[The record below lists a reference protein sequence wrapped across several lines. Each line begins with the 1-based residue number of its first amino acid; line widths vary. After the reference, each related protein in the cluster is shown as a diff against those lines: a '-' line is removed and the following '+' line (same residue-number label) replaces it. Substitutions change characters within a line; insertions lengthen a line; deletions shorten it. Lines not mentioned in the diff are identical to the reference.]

1 MVTAAKIPLAC
12 LALVTAILIWS
23 AFGPYDRAT
32 WWMEV
37 APVLIA
43 VPLLIATAKKFPLT
57 TMLYVLIAVHAVILI
72 VGGHYTYARV
82 PFMDFLGEDRNNYD
96 KIGHF
101 AQGFIPAMVARE
113 LLIRTSPLRTGKW
126 LCALIFF
133 SCMGISAIYEL
144 IEWAAAEIAG
154 DGSMEFL
161 GTQGDIWDAQ
171 KDMMWCG
178 IGAGS
183 ALLLLS
189 KCHDKALEKLSPARR

>member
-1 MVTAAKIPLAC
+1 MF
-12 LALVTAILIWS
+12 IWS

-43 VPLLIATAKKFPLT
+43 APLLIATARRFPLT
-57 TMLYVLIAVHAVILI
+57 TMLYGLIALHSVILI

-82 PFMDFLGEDRNNYD
+82 PFMDFLGEGRNNYD

-101 AQGFIPAMVARE
+101 AQGFVPAIVIRE
-113 LLIRTSPLRTGKW
+113 LLLRTSPLRSGKW
-126 LCALIFF
+126 LFALVLF
-133 SCMGISAIYEL
+133 SCLGISAVYEL

-154 DGSMEFL
+154 GGAVEFL
-161 GTQGDIWDAQ
+161 GTQGDVWDTQ

-189 KCHDKALEKLSPARR
+189 RCHDRALEKLSPARR

>member
-1 MVTAAKIPLAC
+1 MKLKIILLLLAIIASVFSYIGAAEHFTWWLEAAPVFVGI
-12 LALVTAILIWS
+12 LALVIFRNFQFSNFVYIVIFIRFLIL
-23 AFGPYDRAT
+23 
-32 WWMEV
+32 
-37 APVLIA
+37 
-43 VPLLIATAKKFPLT
+43 LLGA
-57 TMLYVLIAVHAVILI
+57 
-72 VGGHYTYARV
+72 HYTYAKV
-82 PFMDFLGEDRNNYD
+82 PGMDWMNSIFGRERNNYD

-171 KDMMWCG
+171 KDMALATL
-178 IGAGS
+178 GAIMVL
-183 ALLLLS
+183 AI
-189 KCHDKALEKLSPARR
+189 PRRGRR